1 MTTFKENPYAKARNI
16 VNRLISKN
24 NLDKTLDS
32 KFKHKKFSERFAP
45 ANTAFLSMGLVAQI
59 SSMITAFVM
68 LSYLFVNTP
77 VLIRVIVSVTLLV
90 AIEVIKR
97 LSTNDVM
104 QGIFQYKSVEPFAAI
119 LGIATLTASIYIA
132 VEGAKIL
139 PTLLVYDAVQEQA
152 KQQTPDAINT
162 DYDNR
167 ISALIAE
174 REQHRKERTW
184 KDRLASKDAK
194 IIKQH
199 NENIQALQVQ
209 KDSALAELKT
219 ENKAAR
225 TTAFHVF
232 EEHSD
237 QVKVERADLGKQLVI
252 AAVGFE
258 LLFVISMCFSWWYY
272 TECEKER
279 QELKKLKET
288 AEMPIGSGNTAEVK
302 PDTSEVKEEVLVY
315 EEVGPRAKKMSFKD
329 YETSPPP
336 QEEVIRK
343 TPPEVEKIKKDY
355 TRICP
360 ECNTPFVHN
369 SHNHTY
375 CQRSCAVAA
384 RDKEKRQ
391 AEKERK

>member
-1 MTTFKENPYAKARNI
+1 MTTFRENPYAKARNV
-16 VNRLISKN
+16 VNGFIFKK

-45 ANTAFLSMGLVAQI
+45 ANTAFLSLGFVAQI
-59 SSMITAFVM
+59 SSMVTAFVM
-68 LSYLFVNTP
+68 LSYLFKGTP
-77 VLIRVIVSVTLLV
+77 VFVRVIVSVTLLI

-104 QGIFQYKSVEPFAAI
+104 QGIFQYKNVELFPAI

-139 PTLLVYDAVQEQA
+139 PTLLVFDAVQEQA
-152 KQQTPDAINT
+152 EQKTPDAINM
-162 DYDNR
+162 DYDGR
-167 ISALIAE
+167 IAAIITE

-225 TTAFHVF
+225 TNAFHVF
-232 EEHSD
+232 EDRSG
-237 QVKVERADLGKQLVI
+237 QVKIERADLGQQFVTL
-252 AAVGFE
+252 ALSLEF
-258 LLFVISMCFSWWYY
+258 LFVISMCFSWWYY
-272 TECEKER
+272 AECEKER

-288 AEMPIGSGNTAEVK
+288 AEMPINAGNTSEVK

-315 EEVGPRAKKMSFKD
+315 EEVGPRAKKMSFRD
-329 YETSPPP
+329 YEASPPV
-336 QEEVIRK
+336 QEEVIRE

-360 ECNTPFVHN
+360 ECAAPFVHKN
-369 SHNHTY
+369 HNHTY
-375 CQRSCAVAA
+375 CTRDCYLSA
-384 RDKEKRQ
+384 RKK
-391 AEKERK
+391 K